1 MIIAL
6 VLKKANQQYE
16 CLLQSGKADQST
28 YNAGWNVEELSRL
41 NVEGRRIVVELKVL
55 MQSMQGEER
64 IERNHK
70 LCKIGIDLAVYLKGK
85 YN

>member
-41 NVEGRRIVVELKVL
+41 NVEGRRIE
-55 MQSMQGEER
+55 GA
-64 IERNHK
+64 
-70 LCKIGIDLAVYLKGK
+70 CAIDAR
-85 YN
+85 